1 MKPCSQRLLLTHFHY
16 GLKKSLHI
24 KIFSI
29 MLTHSFPEFRC
40 FQRLSQY
47 SCALLFAS
55 ALAVQGQSVGVG
67 FHLVELPQGS
77 SLISNPFQSGSNLVS
92 SLFSD
97 VPDGFTVSKL
107 VNSEWQGSMWTA
119 DSASWSVPEMTL
131 TPGEGARVDSPEP
144 YQWFT
149 SGKPLVGSLVNWVPA
164 GDSVKASRL
173 ALAGLIESELGLQV
187 PEGTLATLGVYV
199 NAETG
204 WLWTSGEEFSLG
216 VGEAIIISSS
226 SAFDWTQ
233 TFDVEGVE
241 NPLSLTQV
249 PSEQTLVEGSSLS
262 MEALA
267 EGADDLAYQWQKDGV
282 DIPGANSAVLS
293 IESVALT
300 DSGQYAVIASS
311 DGSAVR
317 SLPVSISVEPKVV
330 EPPASPALTI
340 AVDGR
345 LIEVTIIGEVGQSYQ
360 LQGTEDFQTWF
371 DRGGV
376 LVNENGTVT
385 FRDRVSRGKGRYY
398 RAIVLE

>member
-1 MKPCSQRLLLTHFHY
+1 
-16 GLKKSLHI
+16 
-24 KIFSI
+24 

-40 FQRLSQY
+40 FQRLCQY

-55 ALAVQGQSVGVG
+55 ALAAQGQSVGVG

-107 VNSEWQGSMWTA
+107 MNSEWQGSVWSA
-119 DSASWSVPEMTL
+119 DSSSWSVPEMSL

-187 PEGTLATLGVYV
+187 PEGTTLSTIDGEGTLATLGVYL

-204 WLWTSGEEFSLG
+204 WLWTSGEEFSLD

-241 NPLSLTQV
+241 NPLSLAQV
-249 PSEQTLVEGSSLS
+249 PSEQTLVEGSPLLL
-262 MEALA
+262 EAVA
-267 EGADDLAYQWQKDGV
+267 EGADNLAYQWQKDGV
-282 DIPGANSAVLS
+282 DIPGAKSAVLS
-293 IESVALT
+293 IESVALS
-300 DSGQYAVIASS
+300 DAGHYAVVASS
-311 DGSAVR
+311 GGSAVR
-317 SLPVSISVEPKVV
+317 SLPVSVSVEPKVV
-330 EPPASPALTI
+330 EPPASPTLTI

-345 LIEVTIIGEVGQSYQ
+345 LIEVTILGEVGQSYQ

-371 DRGGV
+371 DRGGA